1 MSNQTT
7 KLADLVNPQVMADMI
22 SAKLPT
28 AIRFSPLADL
38 DKTLV
43 GVPGSKITVPRY
55 KYIGDAD
62 TIAEGIAM
70 ETVKLQ
76 SDTSTVEVKKA
87 GKAVEITDE
96 AVLSGLGDPIGETEA
111 QILKA
116 IASKVDADCLAA
128 LLTTELVYDEGTAWD
143 LDTLNGA
150 IDLFN
155 DEDDEPMVLI
165 LNPKD
170 ATKLRKA
177 AAGNWDRA
185 SDLGDQ
191 IIISGTYGGLL
202 GAQVVRSKRVE
213 EGTGV
218 LVKEGAL
225 KIYLKRDVEIEPGRD
240 ILAKTTIITGD
251 QHYVA
256 YLYDESRAV
265 KIEIAEGTDGTNNN
279 DGAD

>member
-1 MSNQTT
+1 
-7 KLADLVNPQVMADMI
+7 
-22 SAKLPT
+22 
-28 AIRFSPLADL
+28 
-38 DKTLV
+38 
-43 GVPGSKITVPRY
+43 
-55 KYIGDAD
+55 
-62 TIAEGIAM
+62 
-70 ETVKLQ
+70 
-76 SDTSTVEVKKA
+76 
-87 GKAVEITDE
+87 
-96 AVLSGLGDPIGETEA
+96 
-111 QILKA
+111 
-116 IASKVDADCLAA
+116 
-128 LLTTELVYDEGTAWD
+128 
-143 LDTLNGA
+143 
-150 IDLFN
+150 
-155 DEDDEPMVLI
+155 MVLI

-265 KIEIAEGTDGTNNN
+265 KIEIAEET
-279 DGAD
+279 AD

>member
-1 MSNQTT
+1 MTT

-22 SAKLPT
+22 SAKLPA

-76 SDTSTVEVKKA
+76 TDTSTVEVKKA

-116 IASKVDADCLAA
+116 IASKVDADCLEA

-265 KIEIAEGTDGTNNN
+265 KIEIAEGT
-279 DGAD
+279 AE